1 MIEDETE
8 KSILEG
14 CGEDYCGKFMYQHD
28 KTKWDTLCSICK
40 AKLGQHKDTKKL
52 IIREIQRY
60 NEKKYGHCKDSCESQ
75 EYDAINF
82 MLKELFALHESKD
95 DNNVKEVYE

>member
-1 MIEDETE
+1 MVHI
-8 KSILEG
+8 
-14 CGEDYCGKFMYQHD
+14 
-28 KTKWDTLCSICK
+28 
-40 AKLGQHKDTKKL
+40 TKKL

-95 DNNVKEVYE
+95 DNNVKEVNNG